1 MADSSVK
8 LEDLLEDIDKNR
20 LVLPDFQRDYVWIK
34 EDDKIEDFIA
44 SVLSQLPI
52 GSIIT
57 FKDNFNSFANKEIG
71 FNKSI
76 EYNDNF
82 GKVEFLLDGQQR
94 ITLL

>member
-71 FNKSI
+71 FN
-76 EYNDNF
+76 YD
-82 GKVEFLLDGQQR
+82 
-94 ITLL
+94 

>member
-44 SVLSQLPI
+44 SVL
-52 GSIIT
+52 
-57 FKDNFNSFANKEIG
+57 
-71 FNKSI
+71 
-76 EYNDNF
+76 Y
-82 GKVEFLLDGQQR
+82 R
-94 ITLL
+94 